1 MTDFDRAYR
10 ENAEIVYRYVFS
22 LTRNADLAEE
32 VTQQTFYEALRH
44 PGNYRGDAALSTYLC
59 GIAGNLMKKELA
71 RRAKEN
77 HVPIED
83 MADLP
88 GDGSAEDAA
97 MGSLNRQDLFAKN
110 KSLDMGFGVIGFR
123 ASTKIVQL
131 RGVTAEMTLERL
143 HQYHL
148 TDGIRVKEEINKDAA
163 MGWPDERLELVG
175 LKRQQSDTFFIEISK
190 EDVPD
195 NG

>member
-44 PGNYRGDAALSTYLC
+44 PENYRGGAALSTYLC

-88 GDGSAEDAA
+88 GNGSAEDTAV
-97 MGSLNRQDLFAKN
+97 GNLNRQDLFRRIHALPERTREVVYLRLSGELPFSEIGAILGESETWARVTFYRAKQ
-110 KSLDMGFGVIGFR
+110 KLMEGGGV
-123 ASTKIVQL
+123 
-131 RGVTAEMTLERL
+131 
-143 HQYHL
+143 
-148 TDGIRVKEEINKDAA
+148 
-163 MGWPDERLELVG
+163 
-175 LKRQQSDTFFIEISK
+175 
-190 EDVPD
+190 
-195 NG
+195 

>member
-83 MADLP
+83 IADLP
-88 GDGSAEDAA
+88 GGGSAEDTAV
-97 MGSLNRQDLFAKN
+97 GNLNRQDLFRRIHALPERTREVVYLRLSGELPFSEIGAILGESETWARVTFYRAKQ
-110 KSLDMGFGVIGFR
+110 KLMEGG
-123 ASTKIVQL
+123 
-131 RGVTAEMTLERL
+131 
-143 HQYHL
+143 
-148 TDGIRVKEEINKDAA
+148 
-163 MGWPDERLELVG
+163 G
-175 LKRQQSDTFFIEISK
+175 L
-190 EDVPD
+190 
-195 NG
+195 

>member
-1 MTDFDRAYR
+1 MTDFDRVYR

-32 VTQQTFYEALRH
+32 VAQQTFYEALRH
-44 PGNYRGDAALSTYLC
+44 PENYRGGAALSTYLC

-88 GDGSAEDAA
+88 GNGSAEDTAV
-97 MGSLNRQDLFAKN
+97 GNLNRQDLFRRIHALPERTREVVYLRLSGELPFSEIGAILGKSETWARVTFYRAKQ
-110 KSLDMGFGVIGFR
+110 KLMEGGGV
-123 ASTKIVQL
+123 
-131 RGVTAEMTLERL
+131 
-143 HQYHL
+143 
-148 TDGIRVKEEINKDAA
+148 
-163 MGWPDERLELVG
+163 
-175 LKRQQSDTFFIEISK
+175 
-190 EDVPD
+190 
-195 NG
+195 

>member
-44 PGNYRGDAALSTYLC
+44 PGNYRGDAALSTYPC

-83 MADLP
+83 MVDLP

-97 MGSLNRQDLFAKN
+97 MGNLNRQDLFRRIHALPERTREVVYLRLSGELPFSEIGAILGESEPWARVTCYRAKP
-110 KSLDMGFGVIGFR
+110 K
-123 ASTKIVQL
+123 
-131 RGVTAEMTLERL
+131 
-143 HQYHL
+143 
-148 TDGIRVKEEINKDAA
+148 
-163 MGWPDERLELVG
+163 LVEGGG
-175 LKRQQSDTFFIEISK
+175 L
-190 EDVPD
+190 
-195 NG
+195 

>member
-10 ENAEIVYRYVFS
+10 ENTEIVYRYVFS

-32 VTQQTFYEALRH
+32 VTQQTFYEALQH

-88 GDGSAEDAA
+88 GGGSAEDTAV
-97 MGSLNRQDLFAKN
+97 GNLNRQDLFRRIHALPERTREVVYLRLSGELPFSEIGAILGESETWARVTFYRAKQ
-110 KSLDMGFGVIGFR
+110 KLMEGGG
-123 ASTKIVQL
+123 A
-131 RGVTAEMTLERL
+131 
-143 HQYHL
+143 
-148 TDGIRVKEEINKDAA
+148 
-163 MGWPDERLELVG
+163 
-175 LKRQQSDTFFIEISK
+175 
-190 EDVPD
+190 
-195 NG
+195 

>member
-44 PGNYRGDAALSTYLC
+44 PENYRGGAALSTYLC
-59 GIAGNLMKKELA
+59 GIAGNLIKKELA

-88 GDGSAEDAA
+88 GNGSAEDTAV
-97 MGSLNRQDLFAKN
+97 GNLNRQDLFRRIHALPERTREVVYLRLSGELPFSEIGAILGESETWARVTFYRAKQ
-110 KSLDMGFGVIGFR
+110 KLMEGG
-123 ASTKIVQL
+123 
-131 RGVTAEMTLERL
+131 
-143 HQYHL
+143 
-148 TDGIRVKEEINKDAA
+148 
-163 MGWPDERLELVG
+163 G
-175 LKRQQSDTFFIEISK
+175 L
-190 EDVPD
+190 
-195 NG
+195 

>member
-44 PGNYRGDAALSTYLC
+44 PGNYREDAALSTYLC

-71 RRAKEN
+71 RRAKVN

-97 MGSLNRQDLFAKN
+97 MGSLNRQD
-110 KSLDMGFGVIGFR
+110 SV
-123 ASTKIVQL
+123 SYT
-131 RGVTAEMTLERL
+131 
-143 HQYHL
+143 HL
-148 TDGIRVKEEINKDAA
+148 TLPTSGMV
-163 MGWPDERLELVG
+163 
-175 LKRQQSDTFFIEISK
+175 
-190 EDVPD
+190 
-195 NG
+195 

>member
-1 MTDFDRAYR
+1 MTDFDRVYR

-44 PGNYRGDAALSTYLC
+44 PENYRGDAALSTYLC

-88 GDGSAEDAA
+88 GNGSAEDMAV
-97 MGSLNRQDLFAKN
+97 GNLNWQDLFRRIHALPERTREVVYLRLSGELPFSEIGAILGESETWARVTFYRAKQ
-110 KSLDMGFGVIGFR
+110 KLMEGGGV
-123 ASTKIVQL
+123 
-131 RGVTAEMTLERL
+131 
-143 HQYHL
+143 
-148 TDGIRVKEEINKDAA
+148 
-163 MGWPDERLELVG
+163 
-175 LKRQQSDTFFIEISK
+175 
-190 EDVPD
+190 
-195 NG
+195 

>member
-1 MTDFDRAYR
+1 MTDFDRVYR

-32 VTQQTFYEALRH
+32 VAQQTFYEALRH
-44 PGNYRGDAALSTYLC
+44 PENYRGGAALSTYLC

-88 GDGSAEDAA
+88 GNGSAEDTAV
-97 MGSLNRQDLFAKN
+97 GNLNRQDLFRRIHALPERTREVVYLRLSGELPFSEIGAILGESETWARVTFYRAKQ
-110 KSLDMGFGVIGFR
+110 KLMEGG
-123 ASTKIVQL
+123 
-131 RGVTAEMTLERL
+131 
-143 HQYHL
+143 
-148 TDGIRVKEEINKDAA
+148 
-163 MGWPDERLELVG
+163 G
-175 LKRQQSDTFFIEISK
+175 L
-190 EDVPD
+190 
-195 NG
+195 

>member
-97 MGSLNRQDLFAKN
+97 RGSLNRQDLFRRIHALPERTREVVYLRLSGELPFSEIGAILGESETWARVTFYRAKQ
-110 KSLDMGFGVIGFR
+110 K
-123 ASTKIVQL
+123 
-131 RGVTAEMTLERL
+131 
-143 HQYHL
+143 
-148 TDGIRVKEEINKDAA
+148 
-163 MGWPDERLELVG
+163 LVEGGG
-175 LKRQQSDTFFIEISK
+175 L
-190 EDVPD
+190 
-195 NG
+195 

>member
-1 MTDFDRAYR
+1 MTDFDRVYR

-44 PGNYRGDAALSTYLC
+44 PGNYRGDAAPSTYLC

-83 MADLP
+83 MADLS
-88 GDGSAEDAA
+88 GDGSAEDMAV
-97 MGSLNRQDLFAKN
+97 GNLNRQDLFRRIHALPERTREVVYLRLSGELPFSEIGAILGESETWARVTFYRAKQ
-110 KSLDMGFGVIGFR
+110 KLMEGGGV
-123 ASTKIVQL
+123 
-131 RGVTAEMTLERL
+131 
-143 HQYHL
+143 
-148 TDGIRVKEEINKDAA
+148 
-163 MGWPDERLELVG
+163 
-175 LKRQQSDTFFIEISK
+175 
-190 EDVPD
+190 
-195 NG
+195 

>member
-44 PGNYRGDAALSTYLC
+44 PGNYRWDAALSTYLC

-83 MADLP
+83 IADLP
-88 GDGSAEDAA
+88 GGGSAEDTAV
-97 MGSLNRQDLFAKN
+97 GNLNRQDLFRRIHALPEKTREVVYLRLSGELPFSEIGAILGESETWARVTFYRAKQ
-110 KSLDMGFGVIGFR
+110 KLMEGGG
-123 ASTKIVQL
+123 A
-131 RGVTAEMTLERL
+131 
-143 HQYHL
+143 
-148 TDGIRVKEEINKDAA
+148 
-163 MGWPDERLELVG
+163 
-175 LKRQQSDTFFIEISK
+175 
-190 EDVPD
+190 
-195 NG
+195 

>member
-44 PGNYRGDAALSTYLC
+44 PGNYRGGAALSTYLC

-71 RRAKEN
+71 CRAKEN

-97 MGSLNRQDLFAKN
+97 MGSLNRQDLFRRINALPEKTREVVYLRLSGELPFSEIGAILGESETWARVTFYRAKQ
-110 KSLDMGFGVIGFR
+110 K
-123 ASTKIVQL
+123 
-131 RGVTAEMTLERL
+131 
-143 HQYHL
+143 
-148 TDGIRVKEEINKDAA
+148 
-163 MGWPDERLELVG
+163 LVEGGG
-175 LKRQQSDTFFIEISK
+175 L
-190 EDVPD
+190 
-195 NG
+195 

>member
-1 MTDFDRAYR
+1 MTDFDRVYR

-44 PGNYRGDAALSTYLC
+44 PENYRGGAALSTYLC

-88 GDGSAEDAA
+88 GNGSAEDTAV
-97 MGSLNRQDLFAKN
+97 GNLNRQDLFRRIHALPERTREVVYLRLSGELPFSEIGAILGESETWARVTFYRAKQ
-110 KSLDMGFGVIGFR
+110 K
-123 ASTKIVQL
+123 
-131 RGVTAEMTLERL
+131 
-143 HQYHL
+143 
-148 TDGIRVKEEINKDAA
+148 
-163 MGWPDERLELVG
+163 LVEGGG
-175 LKRQQSDTFFIEISK
+175 L
-190 EDVPD
+190 
-195 NG
+195 

>member
-1 MTDFDRAYR
+1 MTDFDRVYR

-44 PGNYRGDAALSTYLC
+44 PENYRGGAALSTYLC

-83 MADLP
+83 MADLL
-88 GDGSAEDAA
+88 GNGSAEDTAV
-97 MGSLNRQDLFAKN
+97 GNLNRQDLFRRIHALPERTREVVYLRLSGELPFSEIGAILGKSETWARVTFYRAKQ
-110 KSLDMGFGVIGFR
+110 KLMEGGGV
-123 ASTKIVQL
+123 
-131 RGVTAEMTLERL
+131 
-143 HQYHL
+143 
-148 TDGIRVKEEINKDAA
+148 
-163 MGWPDERLELVG
+163 
-175 LKRQQSDTFFIEISK
+175 
-190 EDVPD
+190 
-195 NG
+195 